1 MRIVRADSPDCGCN
15 TDSDNAVS
23 FRAVSKHCRRLVR
36 SKKLNDEHHVARR
49 AYVGSNAKRRP
60 MESLSPWRVLKHASL
75 EFEKCGSGFRK
86 VTHTVARL
94 ILTKPEL
101 QRNLRCSVALNT
113 VRQCAQPRS
122 PMFNPDSDGSRAREP
137 VPLPECP
144 RTAQRGC
151 FLVEH
156 QEKPCEVKHSFTG
169 RVPELKESRDEA
181 RRAFK
186 CS

>member
-23 FRAVSKHCRRLVR
+23 FRALSKHCRRPVR

-60 MESLSPWRVLKHASL
+60 IESLSSWRVLKHASL

-86 VTHTVARL
+86 VTHTVARF

-101 QRNLRCSVALNT
+101 QRNLRCSVALNQYASAHSLT
-113 VRQCAQPRS
+113 HQCLTQIQAAAEPESLSLFLSVPEQHSGGVSLWNTRRS
-122 PMFNPDSDGSRAREP
+122 PAR
-137 VPLPECP
+137 
-144 RTAQRGC
+144 
-151 FLVEH
+151 
-156 QEKPCEVKHSFTG
+156 
-169 RVPELKESRDEA
+169 
-181 RRAFK
+181 
-186 CS
+186 